1 MTALDGGSLVLTCIA
16 TAASVRDTP
25 PFRVGLLTHPM
36 SGPVKKRAET
46 IKPRTVLLAMN
57 HKAVKAKVAPI
68 ECDKEQ
74 VVQRRVAAVAA
85 HVQTPPNRR
94 VDLENQDVE
103 LVNFDRS
110 VWLDHSRSRSLIAA
124 RSQRPVFPG
133 LLVAQGQDFS

>member
-1 MTALDGGSLVLTCIA
+1 MAGHLLGVLEPSVVFQVNGGA
-16 TAASVRDTP
+16 
-25 PFRVGLLTHPM
+25 G
-36 SGPVKKRAET
+36 
-46 IKPRTVLLAMN
+46 
-57 HKAVKAKVAPI
+57 
-68 ECDKEQ
+68 
-74 VVQRRVAAVAA
+74 VAAR
-85 HVQTPPNRR
+85 VQTPPNRR